1 MSGPMSGPKARR
13 FGAVNL
19 LGAWTLYRRDMLR
32 NLDIWGITIV
42 APALQAVLFAL
53 AFKLIL
59 GEASLTMGGMDF
71 AGFLAPGL
79 IAATVLSR
87 AFEST
92 GFFMVYDKLEGMV
105 IDLVAAPLT
114 PAETVTSYALMS
126 ASTAVV
132 TGAATSLALAP
143 FLDSPPQ
150 APLALIAFAFL
161 GALMTGLI
169 GLAAGLWAD
178 KWDHIT
184 TAQTFIV
191 LPAIYLSGVF
201 FSLDRLGG
209 AVATVASYNPVYFV
223 VDGIRYGMTGRA
235 EVDPLSGL
243 AVVLA
248 VDAALWLLCWRLVA
262 SGYKLKA

>member
-1 MSGPMSGPKARR
+1 MSGPTSRR
-13 FGAVNL
+13 FGVVNL
-19 LGAWTLYRRDMLR
+19 VGAWTLYRRDMQR
-32 NLDIWGITIV
+32 NLEIWGITIV

-53 AFKLIL
+53 AFKLVL
-59 GEASLTMGGMDF
+59 GEASLSMGGMDF
-71 AGFLAPGL
+71 ASFLAPGL

-92 GFFMVYDKLEGMV
+92 AFFMVYDKLEGMV

-114 PAETVTSYALMS
+114 PAETVTGYALMS
-126 ASTAVV
+126 ASVAVV
-132 TGAATSLALAP
+132 TGTATGLALSP
-143 FLDSPPQ
+143 FLDSLPR
-150 APLALIAFAFL
+150 APLALVAFAFL
-161 GALMTGLI
+161 GGLMTGLV

-184 TAQTFIV
+184 AVETFIV
-191 LPAIYLSGVF
+191 VPAIYLSGVF
-201 FSLDRLGG
+201 FSLDRVGG
-209 AVATVASYNPVYFV
+209 SFAAAARYNPVYFV
-223 VDGIRYGMTGRA
+223 IDGMRYGMTGRA
-235 EVDPLSGL
+235 EADPLSGL